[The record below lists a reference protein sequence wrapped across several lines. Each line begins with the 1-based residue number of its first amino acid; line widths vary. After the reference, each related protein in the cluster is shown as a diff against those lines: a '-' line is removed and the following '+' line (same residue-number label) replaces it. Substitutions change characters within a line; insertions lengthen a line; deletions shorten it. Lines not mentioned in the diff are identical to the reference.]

1 MPRPMNAMG
10 ALVRLMRPY
19 QWVKNAFVLVGLL
32 FGHGWS
38 DHDLV
43 VRVMLLFIGFCL
55 ASSGVYVLNDIL
67 DREADRAHPDKRER
81 PIARGDIGVPG
92 AAAWAAL
99 LMSLSMVITFQ
110 VSLAAVGFV
119 ALYVAINV
127 AYSAG
132 LKHIA
137 ILDVFLIAGGF
148 MLRIAAGTAGVGIE
162 PSRWLMGCGLMLT
175 LFLGF
180 AKRRAELMSIEAMA
194 GQSPEAGGAV
204 SQRRSLQD
212 YSPAL
217 LDPLLRICAA
227 GAAIGYALYTLD
239 AQTVAIHGTSALI
252 WTVPFVLYGLFR
264 YLFTVYR
271 NGAGADPAREVLRDP
286 HLLGALA
293 GWLVLSA
300 WLIH

>member
-1 MPRPMNAMG
+1 MPRAMKAMG
-10 ALVRLMRPY
+10 ALFRLMRPY

-32 FGHGWS
+32 FGHVWS

-43 VRVMLLFIGFCL
+43 VRVILVFVGFCL

-67 DREADRAHPDKRER
+67 DREADRAHPEKRER
-81 PIARGDIGVPG
+81 PVARGDIGVP
-92 AAAWAAL
+92 AALAWAAL
-99 LMSLSMVITFQ
+99 LMILSMLITFQ
-110 VSLAAVGFV
+110 ASLSALGFV

-127 AYSAG
+127 AYSSG
-132 LKHIA
+132 LKHVA

-180 AKRRAELMSIEAMA
+180 AKRRAELLSIESMSEQAS
-194 GQSPEAGGAV
+194 GTGGAI

-239 AQTVAIHGTSALI
+239 AQTVAIHGTPALI

-271 NGAGADPAREVLRDP
+271 NGAGADPARDVLRDP

-293 GWLVLSA
+293 GWFALSA